1 MIAGILLA
9 AGAATRFGANK
20 LLHPL
25 ADGTPIAVVAAR
37 RLRSVLPFSLAVIRR
52 EDHELAQRLI
62 EAGLQVVPCARA
74 AQGLSGSIAC
84 GIEAAA
90 AASGWLIA
98 LADMPF
104 VQPET
109 IRALAVALEEGAA
122 LAAPEYQGR
131 RGHPVAFHRRFREAL
146 LSLTGDQGAREL
158 LVRHAT
164 QLRRIA
170 VADRGVIL
178 DIDRP
183 DELPARPCYF
193 NRSGKDRFPCP

>member
-25 ADGTPIAVVAAR
+25 ADGTPMAIAAAR
-37 RLRSVLPFSLAVIRR
+37 PLQSVLPFSLAVIRR
-52 EDHELAQRLI
+52 QDRELARRLS
-62 EAGLQVVPCARA
+62 EAGLHVVPCARA
-74 AQGLSGSIAC
+74 AQGLSASIAC

-109 IRALAVALEEGAA
+109 VRLLVAALEDGAA
-122 LAAPEYQGR
+122 IAAPEYLGR
-131 RGHPVAFHRRFREAL
+131 RGHPVAFSRRFRAEL
-146 LSLTGDQGAREL
+146 LSLSGDQGAREL
-158 LVRHAT
+158 LVRHAA

-183 DELPARPCYF
+183 EELPAQRQF
-193 NRSGKDRFPCP
+193 

>member
-25 ADGTPIAVVAAR
+25 ADGTPMAIAAAR
-37 RLRSVLPFSLAVIRR
+37 PLQSALPFSLAVIRR
-52 EDHELAQRLI
+52 EDRELARRLS
-62 EAGLQVVPCARA
+62 EAGLHVVPCARA
-74 AQGLSGSIAC
+74 AHGLSASLAC

-104 VQPET
+104 IQPET
-109 IRALAVALEEGAA
+109 IRALAAALEDGAA
-122 LAAPEYQGR
+122 LVAPQYLGR
-131 RGHPVAFHRRFREAL
+131 RGHPVGFDRRFREAL

-158 LVRHAT
+158 LVRHAAA
-164 QLRRIA
+164 LRLIP
-170 VADRGVIL
+170 VEDRGVIL

-183 DELPARPCYF
+183 DELPAPVPF
-193 NRSGKDRFPCP
+193 

>member
-9 AGAATRFGANK
+9 AGGATRFGANK

-25 ADGTPIAVVAAR
+25 ADGTPMAIAAAR
-37 RLRSVLPFSLAVIRR
+37 HLQSALPFSSLAVIRR
-52 EDHELAQRLI
+52 EDRELARRLS
-62 EAGLQVVPCARA
+62 ETGLHVVPCARA
-74 AQGLSGSIAC
+74 ALGLSASIAC

-104 VQPET
+104 VRPKT
-109 IRALAVALEEGAA
+109 IRMLVAALEEGAA
-122 LAAPEYQGR
+122 IVAPRYHGR
-131 RGHPVAFHRRFREAL
+131 RGHPVAFSRRFRAAL

-158 LVRHAT
+158 LVRHAAE
-164 QLRRIA
+164 LRCIA
-170 VADRGVIL
+170 VADPGVIL

-183 DELPARPCYF
+183 DELPAHVLF
-193 NRSGKDRFPCP
+193 